1 MAGAPR
7 ERTRFDASAVS
18 LLFAELGGTPSPDR
32 DGQRA
37 LAARVAAGEPGAVRD
52 MVQANL
58 RLVFHWARRFEN
70 AGVELADLIEEGVF
84 GLWRAVEK
92 FDATRGYEFSTYASF
107 WVRQAQQRAVR
118 RRDLIKLPVDVAESL
133 HRLRQTRFDL
143 VDNSRRVPTAAELA
157 ELAGMAPGAV
167 AALAAVP
174 KVVASVDQL
183 LPGGEHMT
191 VGDAVADGDAG
202 FEDVAV
208 DRMMWARCRH
218 AVRRLDPEARRVVE
232 LRFGFG
238 GDPPL
243 SKQQVAERLGIAP
256 KAVSRIEAA
265 ALAALAEMPELVEAH
280 QAA

>member
-1 MAGAPR
+1 MAGSAGG
-7 ERTRFDASAVS
+7 RTRFDASAVS
-18 LLFAELGGTPSPDR
+18 LLFADLAGAPAPDR
-32 DGQRA
+32 DGQRV

-58 RLVFHWARRFEN
+58 RLVVHWARRFEN

-107 WVRQAQQRAVR
+107 WVRQALQRAVR

-133 HRLRQTRFDL
+133 WRLRQARFDL
-143 VDNSRRVPTAAELA
+143 VDSRRVPTAAELA
-157 ELAGMAPGAV
+157 VLAGIAPAAA

-174 KVVASVDQL
+174 KVVASVDQQ
-183 LPGGEHMT
+183 LPAGEHMT
-191 VGDAVADGDAG
+191 VGDAVADGDAE
-202 FEDVAV
+202 FEDVAT
-208 DRMMWARCRH
+208 DRMMWARCRQ

-232 LRFGFG
+232 LRFGFAG
-238 GDPPL
+238 EQPL
-243 SKQQVAERLGIAP
+243 SKQKVAERLGIAP

-265 ALAALAEMPELVEAH
+265 ALSALAEMPELVEAH